1 MIEYDELMTDSNAEY
16 NAELVTEVQQIKQAE
31 QIQCTL
37 LLMIFVMFALSTG
50 AKFLKYFLCI

>member
-16 NAELVTEVQQIKQAE
+16 NTELVTEVQQIREAE
-31 QIQCTL
+31 QLQCTL
-37 LLMIFVMFALSTG
+37 MLMIFVMFAITIG